1 MARKE
6 RSTQGPWVP
15 AEVQDI
21 VPEVVKDRRALH
33 ERPELAMHEDET
45 RAYVRAEAEALGLP
59 VEEVAKGLSV
69 RLLGRGGPGRS
80 VGIRADMDGLP
91 VTETP
96 GLPFRSQNEG
106 WMHACGH
113 DAHMAIALG
122 VLRVLSREADHL
134 TGEVRV
140 LFQPSEEVP
149 PGGALG
155 MIEAGALDGLDSV
168 IGLHVWS
175 PLPVGQVQLNRG
187 VLMGNTD
194 GFRVSLTGSGG
205 HGSAPH
211 ATIDTALLAAEI
223 IVNLQ
228 QIVSRRVDPLE
239 SAVIT
244 VGHVEAGTAPNVI
257 PETASLAGTVRSF
270 TPQVRRLLKRE
281 IERVIQTT
289 TEMFGAKAEIDYR
302 FGYPAVVNP
311 TSGVPDVVIQ
321 VASEVLGRDHVV
333 EAAPSLGGEDFAYFL
348 QKLPGAFFFLGCG
361 NSDTGPHHSPHFG
374 LDEACLPYGV
384 AILTESARRL
394 TARA

>member
-1 MARKE
+1 
-6 RSTQGPWVP
+6 
-15 AEVQDI
+15 
-21 VPEVVKDRRALH
+21 
-33 ERPELAMHEDET
+33 
-45 RAYVRAEAEALGLP
+45 
-59 VEEVAKGLSV
+59 
-69 RLLGRGGPGRS
+69 
-80 VGIRADMDGLP
+80 
-91 VTETP
+91 
-96 GLPFRSQNEG
+96 
-106 WMHACGH
+106 MHACGH

-122 VLRVLSREADHL
+122 VLRVLSREADRL
-134 TGEVRV
+134 RGEVRV

-175 PLPVGQVQLNRG
+175 PLPVGRVQLNRG

-194 GFRVSLTGSGG
+194 SFRVALTGSGG

-211 ATIDTALLAAEI
+211 ATIDTTLLAAEI

-239 SAVIT
+239 SAVVT
-244 VGHVEAGTAPNVI
+244 VGQVEAGTAPNVI
-257 PETASLAGTVRSF
+257 PETARLAGTVRSF
-270 TPQVRRLLKRE
+270 TPQVRKLLKRE

-289 TEMFGAKAEIDYR
+289 TEMFGAKAEIDYQ

-311 TSGVPDVVIQ
+311 ASGVPDVVWQ
-321 VASEVLGRDHVV
+321 AATDVLGREQVI

-348 QKLPGAFFFLGCG
+348 QQLPGAFFFLGCG

-384 AILTESARRL
+384 AILAESARRL
-394 TARA
+394 TARS

>member
-1 MARKE
+1 MAP
-6 RSTQGPWVP
+6 TGL
-15 AEVQDI
+15 A
-21 VPEVVKDRRALH
+21 PEVLEALPTVVRDRRALH
-33 ERPELAMHEDET
+33 ERPELAMREDET
-45 RAYVRAEAEALGLP
+45 RAYIREQVEALGL
-59 VEEVAKGLSV
+59 VAEEMAKGLVV
-69 RLLGRGGPGRS
+69 RLEGQGGPGRH

-96 GLPFRSQNEG
+96 GLPFRSRNEG
-106 WMHACGH
+106 IMHACGH

-122 VLRVLSREADHL
+122 ALRVLAQERARL
-134 TGEVRV
+134 TGEVRF

-155 MIEAGALDGLDSV
+155 MIDAGALDGLDSV

-175 PLPVGQVQLNRG
+175 PLPVGIVQLNRG

-194 GFRVSLTGSGG
+194 SFHVRLTGSGG

-211 ATIDTALLAAEI
+211 ATIDTTLLAAEI

-239 SAVIT
+239 SAVVT
-244 VGHVEAGTAPNVI
+244 VGQVQAGTAPNVI
-257 PETASLAGTVRSF
+257 PETAMLAGTVRSF
-270 TPQVRRLLKRE
+270 TPAVRKLLRRE
-281 IERVIQTT
+281 IERIIRAT
-289 TEMFGAKAEIDYR
+289 TEMFGAKVEIDYLL
-302 FGYPAVVNP
+302 GYPAVVNP
-311 TSGVPDVVIQ
+311 ASGVPDVVSQ
-321 VASEVLGRDHVV
+321 VAAEVLGRDHVM

-361 NSDTGPHHSPHFG
+361 SDATGPHHSPHFG

-384 AILTESARRL
+384 AILAESARRL

>member
-1 MARKE
+1 MRKD
-6 RSTQGPWVP
+6 QGALGVNVP
-15 AEVQDI
+15 QEVLD
-21 VPEVVKDRRALH
+21 VLPEVVRDRRALH
-33 ERPELAMHEDET
+33 ERPELAMQEDET
-45 RAYVRAEAEALGLP
+45 RAYLRAEIEALGL
-59 VEEVAKGLSV
+59 EAREVAKGLV
-69 RLLGRGGPGRS
+69 VDLPGGAGPGRF

-91 VTETP
+91 VTEPP
-96 GLPFRSQNEG
+96 GPEFRSRNEG
-106 WMHACGH
+106 RMHACGH

-122 VLRVLSREADHL
+122 ALRVLTRAQDRL
-134 TGEVRV
+134 TGAVRF

-155 MIEAGALDGLDSV
+155 MIEAGVLEGLDSV

-175 PLPVGQVQLNRG
+175 PLPVGTVQLNRG

-194 GFRVSLTGSGG
+194 SFHVTLTGSGG

-211 ATIDTALLAAEI
+211 ATIDSVLLAAEI

-239 SAVIT
+239 SAVVT
-244 VGHVEAGTAPNVI
+244 VGKVQAGTAPNVI
-257 PETASLAGTVRSF
+257 PETAELHGTVRSF
-270 TPQVRRLLKRE
+270 TSGVRKLLKRE
-281 IERVIQTT
+281 IERVVRSTT
-289 TEMFGAKAEIDYR
+289 DMFGAKADIDYL

-311 TSGVPDVVIQ
+311 TSGVPDVVAQ
-321 VASEVLGRDHVV
+321 VASDVVGRSRVI
-333 EAAPSLGGEDFAYFL
+333 EAPPSLGGEDFAYFL
-348 QKLPGAFFFLGCG
+348 EHLPGAFFFLGCG
-361 NSDTGPHHSPHFG
+361 TSQTGPHHSPHFG